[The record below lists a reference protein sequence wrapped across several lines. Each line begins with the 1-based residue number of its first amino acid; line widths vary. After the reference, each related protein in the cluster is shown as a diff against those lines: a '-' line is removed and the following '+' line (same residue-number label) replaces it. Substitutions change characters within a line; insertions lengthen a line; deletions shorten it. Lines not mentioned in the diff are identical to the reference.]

1 MPRPSKPVKLLVF
14 EKKTHLTKAE
24 IAARISAEIKIG
36 DSNYRFPDY
45 IAENEVAYA
54 KWQEVIGYIKKND
67 TLAELVT
74 STDSDCIAG
83 YCQTCAEERALLT
96 MWGKAKTGGTKKKYN
111 SLLLKIREMKL
122 KLQREIFFSPASKI
136 RNVPKRAK
144 EKEQSPLEKAG
155 FGNV

>member
-1 MPRPSKPVKLLVF
+1 MGRPAKPVNLIKF

-24 IAARISAEIKIG
+24 IAARVAAEIKIG
-36 DSNYRFPDY
+36 DSNYRCPDY

-74 STDSDCIAG
+74 STDSDCIAS
-83 YCQTCAEERALLT
+83 YCQICAEERFILGMQAR
-96 MWGKAKTGGTKKKYN
+96 AKSPSGKKKLIP
-111 SLLLKIREMKL
+111 LLCKVVELKKKL
-122 KLQREIFFSPASKI
+122 AADIFYSPSSKI
-136 RNVPKRAK
+136 KNVPKRAK